1 MTQGT
6 KGTFVPCV
14 ILYQGHENS
23 VESEIPEIAPSHISP
38 VELQYKIFQQINTMN
53 DELDQIQDIIGQISD
68 TSKLK
73 PLFSTVK
80 EKIDDILNRL

>member
-1 MTQGT
+1 MAKIRAILGNS
-6 KGTFVPCV
+6 
-14 ILYQGHENS
+14 ILYS
-23 VESEIPEIAPSHISP
+23 
-38 VELQYKIFQQINTMN
+38 KIFQQINTMN